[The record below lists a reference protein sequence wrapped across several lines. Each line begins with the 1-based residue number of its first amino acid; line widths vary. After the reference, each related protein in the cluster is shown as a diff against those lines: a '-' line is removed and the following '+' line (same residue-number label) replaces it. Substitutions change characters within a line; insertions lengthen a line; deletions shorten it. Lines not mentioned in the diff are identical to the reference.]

1 MLSRILILSA
11 ERNECCAYP
20 FLNIPQV
27 SGVNGERDIIP
38 VHSKRLVIYAS
49 LLFVYVCVQTLLHHA
64 SSPFLALPE
73 LCTSV
78 SRGSSILAFYLELAL
93 GIILCTFAVFFFLF
107 LVFLHF
113 IKPWGCEKISTKT
126 TRFSLNWHAS
136 RCHQHRDKIA
146 FLLYLS
152 IPVGVTG
159 VQKLVYRN
167 NCV

>member
-78 SRGSSILAFYLELAL
+78 SRGSSILAFYLELAF
-93 GIILCTFAVFFFLF
+93 GIILCTFAMFFFSCF
-107 LVFLHF
+107 F
-113 IKPWGCEKISTKT
+113 
-126 TRFSLNWHAS
+126 
-136 RCHQHRDKIA
+136 A
-146 FLLYLS
+146 FH
-152 IPVGVTG
+152 
-159 VQKLVYRN
+159 
-167 NCV
+167 

>member
-1 MLSRILILSA
+1 MLRISLPEHPTGLRCERGTRHYPCTFKASCYLRVSLICV
-11 ERNECCAYP
+11 RVCA
-20 FLNIPQV
+20 NTV
-27 SGVNGERDIIP
+27 
-38 VHSKRLVIYAS
+38 AS
-49 LLFVYVCVQTLLHHA
+49 CLIAFSCASSTVYVCISWLLH
-64 SSPFLALPE
+64 L
-73 LCTSV
+73 
-78 SRGSSILAFYLELAL
+78 SILFRVGVRHYTLH
-93 GIILCTFAVFFFLF
+93 ICYVFF

-113 IKPWGCEKISTKT
+113 IRPWGCEKISTKT